1 MQKEDLRIKNED
13 KATNFFLEEMFKNSQ
28 SFVNVLSQKTDLS
41 EMELISKVEEPY
53 VSPIFSMSED
63 EILNF
68 VEEFEVSELATLTTQ
83 ELNHIGKVL
92 GVDPKILV
100 EGED

>member
-1 MQKEDLRIKNED
+1 MYKKDSQFIDEALGR
-13 KATNFFLEEMFKNSQ
+13 NFFLEEMLKNSQ
-28 SFVNVLSQKTDLS
+28 SFVDVLQEKTDLS

-68 VEEFEVSELATLTTQ
+68 VEEFEVSELATLTTE